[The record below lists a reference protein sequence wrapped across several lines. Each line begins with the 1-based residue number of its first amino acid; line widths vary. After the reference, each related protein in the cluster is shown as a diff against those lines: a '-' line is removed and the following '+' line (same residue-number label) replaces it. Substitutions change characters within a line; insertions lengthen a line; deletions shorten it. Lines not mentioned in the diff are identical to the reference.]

1 MSNVCFTVSHIVL
14 SLTPLWLRLPLVL
27 MGEAVAIRSGRTM
40 IVCIWT
46 PLMFRWMV
54 DIELTFT

>member
-14 SLTPLWLRLPLVL
+14 SLTPLWLWLHLVL

-40 IVCIWT
+40 DVCIWT
-46 PLMFRWMV
+46 PMMFRWMV
-54 DIELTFT
+54 DIKLTFT

>member
-46 PLMFRWMV
+46 PLMV
-54 DIELTFT
+54 DIKLTFT

>member
-27 MGEAVAIRSGRTM
+27 MGEAVAIRSGSGVYLDS
-40 IVCIWT
+40 IDV
-46 PLMFRWMV
+46 
-54 DIELTFT
+54 

>member
-27 MGEAVAIRSGRTM
+27 MGRLLQLEAAGQ
-40 IVCIWT
+40 
-46 PLMFRWMV
+46 
-54 DIELTFT
+54 